1 MKDMICSRCN
11 SGDNVKMELGDEPGK
26 IRKNSRNPF
35 RLYAVNTVLYK
46 LIFLNLMSGFC
57 LRNIIV
63 RRQDIPE
70 KQIISN
76 VLIILCAKEF
86 HGLSEELF
94 LFQKKL
100 RITSGQYC
108 FLFIIIML

>member
-46 LIFLNLMSGFC
+46 LIFLNL
-57 LRNIIV
+57 I
-63 RRQDIPE
+63 
-70 KQIISN
+70 
-76 VLIILCAKEF
+76 
-86 HGLSEELF
+86 
-94 LFQKKL
+94 
-100 RITSGQYC
+100 RITSYNVC
-108 FLFIIIML
+108 YTKLLRDSAARSS